1 VVTIGDWQFPSSF
14 PPTYLPGPAGAE
26 LVEQTLFNGLLGVDP
41 GLDFYG
47 DLARS
52 VPSPKPIGAGM
63 DVAYELRPGLHWSDG
78 QPINADDVIFTWQV
92 TPRTEGY
99 DQISGVD
106 KTGDLAF
113 TIHFK
118 AVYPAF
124 GLLFPAI
131 LPKHRLAGVDR
142 ARLDTDAYWSA
153 PSVVSG
159 PFMVAESVPADHIT
173 LQRNPRYGD
182 GRAEQPLLNHSP
194 YLEKLL
200 FKAFATKS
208 ALLSALKAGDVHV
221 ALQLDESDR
230 AAGARLQLVPALSYE
245 QVTFN
250 QQSAVWKDDPQLLT
264 ALTEA
269 VDVDGVIAGP
279 LQKRAPAAVGPIS
292 PQLDW
297 AYNGDLAPPH
307 VQLDAARAML
317 DGDGWVP
324 GPDGIRA
331 KSGRRLQFSL
341 VSLAGSPLRESEAA
355 TLAAGWRQA
364 GAEARLQYYSPDQL
378 FGSVLA
384 PGGFDAAL
392 FAWDS
397 PADPDGLFATL
408 HSSRVPP
415 AGANYSRCSSPALD
429 ADLVAGRATLDRARR
444 GAAYRDLQA
453 QYRKLTCEVPLYQR
467 LDIGVSSRHLHNYA
481 PNPAGP
487 GNTWN
492 VADWWIDG

>member
-1 VVTIGDWQFPSSF
+1 
-14 PPTYLPGPAGAE
+14 
-26 LVEQTLFNGLLGVDP
+26 
-41 GLDFYG
+41 
-47 DLARS
+47 
-52 VPSPKPIGAGM
+52 M

-230 AAGARLQLVPALSYE
+230 AAGARLQWVPALSYE

-297 AYNGDLAPPH
+297 AYNGDLAPPRRH
-307 VQLDAARAML
+307 LGWLVVLASAVVGFLVVALLVTGRSPRGTRPVQVGTAPEIDEPARRPQPSLPTPDEPPPA
-317 DGDGWVP
+317 P
-324 GPDGIRA
+324 GENRA
-331 KSGRRLQFSL
+331 SIH
-341 VSLAGSPLRESEAA
+341 P
-355 TLAAGWRQA
+355 
-364 GAEARLQYYSPDQL
+364 AEARRSEDE
-378 FGSVLA
+378 
-384 PGGFDAAL
+384 
-392 FAWDS
+392 
-397 PADPDGLFATL
+397 ATA
-408 HSSRVPP
+408 PP
-415 AGANYSRCSSPALD
+415 AQEKARLTKPTKRSPRLRPNKGSTGHVD
-429 ADLVAGRATLDRARR
+429 YTDDGSPI
-444 GAAYRDLQA
+444 LQ
-453 QYRKLTCEVPLYQR
+453 
-467 LDIGVSSRHLHNYA
+467 
-481 PNPAGP
+481 
-487 GNTWN
+487 
-492 VADWWIDG
+492 